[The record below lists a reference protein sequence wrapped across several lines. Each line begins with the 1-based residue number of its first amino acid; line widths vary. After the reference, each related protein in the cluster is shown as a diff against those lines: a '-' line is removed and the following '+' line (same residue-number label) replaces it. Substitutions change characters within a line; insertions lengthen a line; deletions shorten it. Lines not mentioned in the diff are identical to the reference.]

1 VLVPA
6 FRSFFR
12 RRDDLPIADA
22 GQSISE
28 AVTHDVE
35 AERRRTLLNLRR
47 RLADTFTPT
56 RPLAGLKVELSGG
69 DSRACFIGREAE
81 CLRITRALLEDRS
94 HVVIF
99 GERGRGKTSLA
110 NLVVAQAQ
118 TASFAIARY
127 VCSTTSNFD
136 AIMRGLFHDMSHWLF
151 GRGRTGYDNGE
162 GVAGLLP
169 SRPLQPS
176 DLPAIC
182 GRLSGKVILLVDE
195 FDRVTDEDTR
205 TAVADTIKQLS
216 DLGIPVLFM
225 IIGVSDSPEALLG
238 RHPSIQ
244 RCVTRVALPLLKP
257 AQVEQLVERG
267 AAQSGLHFPASARTC
282 IAELA
287 RGVPYM
293 AQLLSLRAGQAAL
306 DNGRTTILGSDL
318 LAAIEAAAIE
328 ADPRILTLY
337 DLATNAERDAPAL
350 SVLRAAAAGSQDELG
365 RFQAVPDGPFVRVA
379 GLQVDRAAWQ
389 RVLNVGAI
397 RPVRGEGP
405 DLFTFTEAM
414 LLQLVLLR
422 TVLSRQAVLHPVPA
436 DPRPGLNHI
445 MRTGG

>member
-1 VLVPA
+1 MRLPT
-6 FRSFFR
+6 FQSFFR
-12 RRDDLPIADA
+12 SKIDLPLVDEE
-22 GQSISE
+22 QLISE
-28 AVTHDVE
+28 AVTLDVE
-35 AERRRTLLNLRR
+35 AEHHRTLLSLRR

-56 RPLAGLKVELSGG
+56 RPLPGPRVELFSN
-69 DSRACFIGREAE
+69 DNRAAFIGREVE
-81 CLRITRALLEDRS
+81 CLRITRALLEDQS

-110 NLVVAQAQ
+110 NLVAAQVQ
-118 TASFAIARY
+118 EASFDVARY

-136 AIMRGLFHDMSHWLF
+136 AVMRGLFHDMPRWLT
-151 GRGRTGYDNGE
+151 GLSRTGYDTGL
-162 GVAGLLP
+162 ASLLP

-176 DLPAIC
+176 DLPLIFE
-182 GRLSGKVILLVDE
+182 RLSSKVILLVDE
-195 FDRVTDEDTR
+195 FDRVADEDTR
-205 TAVADTIKQLS
+205 TAVADTIKQFS
-216 DLGIPVLFM
+216 DLGMPVLFM

-257 AQVEQLVERG
+257 AHVRKIVERG
-267 AAQSGLHFPASARTC
+267 AAQSGLNFSASARTC

-328 ADPRILTLY
+328 ADPRVLALY
-337 DLATNAERDAPAL
+337 DLATNTECDAAAL

-365 RFQAVPDGPFVRVA
+365 RFQVVSNGRFAQVA
-379 GLQVDRAAWQ
+379 GLQVDGTAWQ

-397 RPVRGEGP
+397 RHVRGEGP

-414 LLQLVLLR
+414 LMQLVLLR
-422 TVLSRQAVLHPVPA
+422 TVLLSQAVVHPVSVNSAPA
-436 DPRPGLNHI
+436 LLTRP
-445 MRTGG
+445 

>member
-1 VLVPA
+1 MPA

-12 RRDDLPIADA
+12 RPDDQVFAEVE
-22 GQSISE
+22 QSIPE
-28 AVTHDVE
+28 AAPFDVE
-35 AERRRTLLNLRR
+35 AERRETLLNLRR
-47 RLADTFTPT
+47 RLAETFTPA
-56 RPLAGLKVELSGG
+56 RPLAGFKVASSSG
-69 DSRACFIGREAE
+69 DSKVSFVGREDE
-81 CLRITRALLEDRS
+81 CLRITRALFEDRS

-110 NLVVAQAQ
+110 NLVAEGAG
-118 TASFAIARY
+118 TASFTIARY
-127 VCSTTSNFD
+127 VCSASSDFD
-136 AIMRGLFHDMSHWLF
+136 AIMRGLFGDMPHWLF
-151 GRGRTGYDNGE
+151 GINRAAYNNGDSA
-162 GVAGLLP
+162 AGLLP

-176 DLPAIC
+176 DVPAIC
-182 GRLSGKVILLVDE
+182 GRLIGKIIMLVDE

-205 TAVADTIKQLS
+205 TSVADTIKQLS
-216 DLGIPVLFM
+216 DLGIPVLFL

-244 RCVTRVALPLLKP
+244 RCVTRVPLPLLKS
-257 AQVEQLVERG
+257 AQVEQIVERG
-267 AAQSGLHFPASARTC
+267 AAQSGLNFSPAARTC

-328 ADPRILTLY
+328 ADPHILNLY
-337 DLATNAERDAPAL
+337 DLATNTERDVPAL
-350 SVLRAAAAGSQDELG
+350 SVLRAAAAGSQDDLG
-365 RFQAVPDGPFVRVA
+365 RFQAVPDGVSVRVA
-379 GLQVDRAAWQ
+379 GLRADRAAWQ

-397 RPVRGEGP
+397 QPVRGGGP
-405 DLFTFTEAM
+405 DLFTFSEAM

-422 TVLSRQAVLHPVPA
+422 TVLSRKAAPQKAPA
-436 DPRPGLNHI
+436 NPGP
-445 MRTGG
+445 T